1 MRTYYRA
8 RAAAC
13 LRRANETTNP
23 DQRAALLEMA
33 FAWMRWQEQAEKNAQ
48 ADVIYETPP
57 PRQGRAATD
66 AAATA
71 SHHVRR

>member
-8 RAAAC
+8 RATAC
-13 LRRANETTNP
+13 LRLANETSNP
-23 DQRAALLEMA
+23 DQRLALLEMA

-57 PRQGRAATD
+57 
-66 AAATA
+66 
-71 SHHVRR
+71 S